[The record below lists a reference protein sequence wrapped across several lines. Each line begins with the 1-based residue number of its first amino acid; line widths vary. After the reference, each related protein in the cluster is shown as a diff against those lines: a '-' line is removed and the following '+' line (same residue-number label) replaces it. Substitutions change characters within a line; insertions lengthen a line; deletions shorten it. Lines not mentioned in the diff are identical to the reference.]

1 LFANVVFDYVY
12 SQIVSLV
19 LLIMA
24 ITLPQLGRHL
34 YFPHPEL
41 ALDEPNGLLAFGGDL
56 SVPRLIKAYQSGIFP
71 WYSENEPL
79 LWWSPDPRGVL
90 FPDAFHLSK
99 SLRKFLKRTS
109 LRVTVNCDFN
119 GVIAACASVPRE
131 PVSLEAVD
139 ADASDESHKTWINT
153 DIQNAY
159 QMLAYH
165 GVAHSV
171 EVWQEQQLVGGL
183 YGVNVGQV
191 FCGESMFHT
200 TTNASKLA
208 LFCLV
213 SLLKPFRHSFI
224 DCQMQTEHLA
234 SLGTQTIPRRVFLD
248 HLAQGIKTPL
258 AEHVWQPRVLF
269 EQQQWLG

>member
-1 LFANVVFDYVY
+1 MLANEVFDCVY
-12 SQIVSLV
+12 SQTVSLV
-19 LLIMA
+19 FLIMA
-24 ITLPQLGRHL
+24 IILPQLRHHL
-34 YFPHPEL
+34 DFPPPEQ
-41 ALDEPNGLLAFGGDL
+41 ALGEPNGLLAFGGDL

-71 WYSENEPL
+71 WYMDGEPL

-90 FPDAFHLSK
+90 FPNAFHLSK

-109 LRVTVNCDFN
+109 LRVTVNCNFN
-119 GVIAACASVPRE
+119 DVIAACASVPRE
-131 PVSLEAVD
+131 YVSFEAAQ
-139 ADASDESHKTWINT
+139 ADTSDNSSQTWIT
-153 DIQNAY
+153 SDIQNAY
-159 QMLAYH
+159 QALAYH

-213 SLLKPFRHSFI
+213 LLLKPFRHSFI

-234 SLGTQTIPRRVFLD
+234 SLGAQTIPRQTFLD
-248 HLAQGIKTPL
+248 RLAHGAKMSL
-258 AEHVWQPRVLF
+258 AEHIWQPRVLF